1 MKNTSYRKGDAG
13 TFAFTAENEARAKD
27 ILARYPEER
36 GASAVMPLLDL
47 AQRQNGGWLS
57 PEALNY
63 VANYLSMAPIRVYE
77 VASFYSMYNLKPVG
91 THLVQVCRTT
101 PCWLNGAAALT
112 ETCQKKLGIGLGE
125 TTPDGAFTLV
135 EVECLGACANA
146 PMVQI
151 NDHYYED
158 LTPERLVEI
167 LDDLAAGRE
176 VPIGSQ
182 TGRMS
187 SAPAGD
193 PTTLTELPQP
203 RPADPTG
210 DLPGAAGEGA

>member
-1 MKNTSYRKGDAG
+1 MKVTSYHKGDAG
-13 TFAFTAENEARAKD
+13 GFAFSAENEAQAKT
-27 ILARYPEER
+27 ILARYPEDR
-36 GASAVMPLLDL
+36 RASAVMPLLDL

-57 PEALNY
+57 REALNY
-63 VANYLSMAPIRVYE
+63 VANYLAMAPIRVYE
-77 VASFYSMYNLKPVG
+77 VASFYTMFNLQPVG

-112 ETCQKKLGIGLGE
+112 EVCTKKLGIGLGE
-125 TTPDGAFTLV
+125 TTPDGIFSLV

-151 NDHYYED
+151 NNHYYED

-167 LDDLAAGRE
+167 LDDLAAGKE

-182 TGRMS
+182 SGRMS
-187 SAPAGD
+187 SAPAERL
-193 PTTLTELPQP
+193 TTLKDLPA
-203 RPADPTG
+203 RKPADPNA
-210 DLPGAAGEGA
+210 DLPEAAGEGA